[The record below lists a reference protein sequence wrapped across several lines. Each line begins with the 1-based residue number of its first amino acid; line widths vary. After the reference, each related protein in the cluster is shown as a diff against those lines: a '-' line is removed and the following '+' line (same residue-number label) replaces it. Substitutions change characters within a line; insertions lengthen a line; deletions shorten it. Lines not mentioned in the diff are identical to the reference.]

1 MSKDEL
7 FDMFIN
13 EIAGN
18 KEVNIQDFVYNVALN
33 YDITDPKFEGKKCVI
48 DESLPSIHINNV
60 ELFKQ
65 KLEEYIKAV
74 SSRKGVMQDM
84 PFEESR
90 DRIKYLAAMLFTNAT
105 AEDFEFPYGYIDKY
119 IAATKDESFWDLKE
133 EKSICKLK
141 TFKDANLKVMSK
153 DQSIFLETPQRLQ
166 FSLSK
171 VMQDGK
177 EYTVSLPSV
186 SCFCY
191 EDGKEKVLN
200 IAAIQNKRVD
210 NDKER
215 DIFEKQVNRQK
226 FKLNAGVDKEEQDVE
241 PLAILSLAT
250 TICLAKERGI
260 TKVKMPDFMPMRWYA
275 KELANEKKSRNKNLN
290 LEDLK
295 EEQIRIQTNIT
306 DKFLRN
312 MMRINEQ
319 LGLVDITNIPAGM
332 GDYLE
337 CRITDKQVDNP
348 NDILKEI
355 ADNISPVRSKEE
367 SKER

>member
-1 MSKDEL
+1 MNKDEL

-18 KEVNIQDFVYNVALN
+18 KEVNIEDFVYNVALN
-33 YDITDPKFEGKKCVI
+33 YDITDPSFENKKCIV
-48 DESLPSIHINNV
+48 DDSLPSIHINNV

-65 KLEEYIKAV
+65 KLEEYIQVV
-74 SSRKGVMQDM
+74 SSKKDVIKDM
-84 PFEESR
+84 PFEDER
-90 DRIKYLAAMLFTNAT
+90 DRTKYLAAMLFVNAT
-105 AEDFEFPYGYIDKY
+105 AEDFGWPYSYMDKY
-119 IAATKDESFWDLKE
+119 IAATKDDTFADLKE

-141 TFKDANLKVMSK
+141 TFKDAELTVMSK
-153 DQSIFLETPQRLQ
+153 NQSIFLETPQRLQ
-166 FSLSK
+166 YSLSK

-177 EYTVSLPSV
+177 EYTVDLPSV

-191 EDGKEKVLN
+191 DDGKDKVLN
-200 IAAIQNKRVD
+200 IAAIQNKRID

-215 DIFEKQVNRQK
+215 DVFEKQVNRQK

-250 TICLAKERGI
+250 TICLAKERGV

-275 KELANEKKSRNKNLN
+275 KELANEKKSRSRNLN
-290 LEDLK
+290 LEELR

-319 LGLVDITNIPAGM
+319 LGLVDVTNLPVIM

-337 CRITDKQVDNP
+337 CKITDKQVDNP
-348 NDILKEI
+348 NEILKEI
-355 ADNISPVRSKEE
+355 ADNISPVKKKED
-367 SKER
+367 SMER